1 MNREL
6 TKGFSIGVIAP
17 IVTLLIYTA
26 FILEVDIDSALSFFE
41 KTNTLTHHISLSVFL
56 TNTILFFFQLKK
68 DKEKVAKGILGAT
81 LIYAFLVLYI
91 KFY

>member
-26 FILEVDIDSALSFFE
+26 FVLEVDIDSALSFFE
-41 KTNTLTHHISLSVFL
+41 RTNTLTHHISLSIFL
-56 TNTILFFFQLKK
+56 ANTILFFFQLRKN
-68 DKEKVAKGILGAT
+68 KEQVARGILGAT

-91 KFY
+91 KFF

>member
-26 FILEVDIDSALSFFE
+26 FILEVDIDSALSSFE
-41 KTNTLTHHISLSVFL
+41 RTNTLTHHISLSVFI

-81 LIYAFLVLYI
+81 FVYAFIVMFI
-91 KFY
+91 KFF